1 MQLPVQVTSERLED
15 LDALAAI
22 TAWLSRDFAFD
33 EEHVL
38 ILAIRRNLVL
48 DLSDVEIKDVLYE
61 AAEHERLATE
71 AIRRLLVADRGSK
84 GLVRSTLKPR

>member
-1 MQLPVQVTSERLED
+1 MKLRVEAAVERLEH

-22 TAWLSRDFAFD
+22 KAWLTRAFAYD

-38 ILAIRRNLVL
+38 ITAIRRDLVL
-48 DLSDVEIKDVLYE
+48 DLSDVEIKNVLYE

-71 AIRRLLVADRGSK
+71 AIRRLLVADRGSEV
-84 GLVRSTLKPR
+84 LSRSSLKPR

>member
-1 MQLPVQVTSERLED
+1 MKTPAQVTSEPLED

-22 TAWLSRDFAFD
+22 TAWLSRDFAYD
-33 EEHVL
+33 EEHLL

-61 AAEHERLATE
+61 AAENERLATE
-71 AIRRLLVADRGSK
+71 AIRRLLVADRGSE

>member
-1 MQLPVQVTSERLED
+1 MKTPAQVTSEPLED

-61 AAEHERLATE
+61 AAENERLATE
-71 AIRRLLVADRGSK
+71 AIRRLLVADRGSE